1 LPLNTGHLAGLSA
14 RAVFRDP
21 RFWPALRLK
30 GPVGSGPTGTEEG
43 AILNR
48 SMIAKTGIPVFGQDH
63 ASLERQHEDAMTKRH
78 EAKYKIDR
86 RMGQNVWG
94 RPKSPVNKREYGP
107 GQHGQRRK
115 TKLSDYGVQLKAKQK
130 LRGYYGNISERQ
142 FRGIYQEARRQK
154 GDTGAHMIGLLERRL
169 DAVVYRAKFVPTVF
183 AARQFINHG
192 HIKVNGRRVTI
203 PSYQVKVGDLI
214 EVKDASKQLALVLE
228 ARALAERDVPDY
240 VEVDDGKMTA
250 KVTRIPA
257 INEVPYPVM
266 MEPHLVVEYYS
277 R

>member
-1 LPLNTGHLAGLSA
+1 MEA
-14 RAVFRDP
+14 
-21 RFWPALRLK
+21 
-30 GPVGSGPTGTEEG
+30 E
-43 AILNR
+43 
-48 SMIAKTGIPVFGQDH
+48 
-63 ASLERQHEDAMTKRH
+63 QHEDAMTKRH

-115 TKLSDYGVQLKAKQK
+115 GKLSDYGVQLRAKQK
-130 LRGYYGNISERQ
+130 LRGYYGNISEKQ
-142 FRGIYQEARRQK
+142 FRAIYQEAIRMR
-154 GDTGAHMIGLLERRL
+154 GDSGAHLIGLLERRL

-192 HIKVNGRRVTI
+192 HVKVNGRRVNI
-203 PSYQVKVGDLI
+203 PSFRLKVGDTV
-214 EVKDASKQLALVLE
+214 EVKDASRQMALVLE
-228 ARALAERDVPDY
+228 ARALGERDVPDY
-240 VEVDDGKMTA
+240 LDVNEGNMSA
-250 KVTRIPA
+250 KFLRIPTLTD
-257 INEVPYPVM
+257 VPYPVM